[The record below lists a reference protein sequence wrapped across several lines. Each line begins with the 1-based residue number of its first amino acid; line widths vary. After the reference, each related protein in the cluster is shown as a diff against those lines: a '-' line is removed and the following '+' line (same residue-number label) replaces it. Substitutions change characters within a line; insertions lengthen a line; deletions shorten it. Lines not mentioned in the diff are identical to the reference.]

1 MTKEI
6 SIYRIV
12 NRRNGR
18 CYVGQT
24 CKSVAGRFAQHW
36 YEAKKQKT
44 NTLIHKAMRSHGKEN
59 FDFEQL
65 LVCAP
70 DMANFYENAAMIAN
84 NAHVSKGG
92 YNTASPLD
100 HYRSINS
107 GMSGENHGGSKL
119 TENQVLEIRSRFDLS
134 LNDASIIFG
143 VCRGTIKSIRYG
155 KTWKNVGVIFPA
167 SSYKKDNQSGE
178 KHHLCIVSDQVR
190 KQILE
195 NKSTPTNKL
204 ALKYNLSKHV
214 VLSIRGAQPQ
224 IAKMNTIADE
234 VAQTVLDNPDVAHS
248 VLSKQLGISSATISR
263 IKNGHQFKHLSSRA
277 TDDKWQIFFAKKA
290 KMSKKELKHGC

>member
-1 MTKEI
+1 
-6 SIYRIV
+6 
-12 NRRNGR
+12 
-18 CYVGQT
+18 
-24 CKSVAGRFAQHW
+24 
-36 YEAKKQKT
+36 
-44 NTLIHKAMRSHGKEN
+44 MRSHGKEN
-59 FDFEQL
+59 FDFEKL

-100 HYRSINS
+100 HYRSIAP
-107 GMSGENHGGSKL
+107 MRSGEDHPMRKL
-119 TENQVLEIRSRFDLS
+119 NNAQVLEIRSRFDLS
-134 LNDASIIFG
+134 NTDASFLFDIEIS
-143 VCRGTIKSIRYG
+143 TIKRIRYG
-155 KTWKNVGVIFPA
+155 KTWKNVGVVYPA
-167 SSYKKDNQSGE
+167 SSYKKDNPSGE
-178 KHHLCIVSDQVR
+178 KHHACIVSDAAR
-190 KQILE
+190 KQICE
-195 NKSTPTNKL
+195 DKTTSTNKL
-204 ALKYNLSKHV
+204 AAEHGVSNSV
-214 VLSIRGAQPQ
+214 ILSIRGAQPQ